1 MSMIID
7 QIILIQQEWA
17 PVLRGVLDVIHNFT
31 FPVFQVFLIPM
42 IFFSVFFYLL
52 AISGI
57 FLKPDKRRHKGRFN
71 WPLVTIQIPTFN
83 EPIALRC
90 AKKCLELDYPRNK
103 LEIIIGDDSDDKNV
117 SNLIDDFTEKHGEIK
132 VTRRGQNIGFKPGNL
147 NHMLKYSN
155 GEIIVIFDSDFV
167 PPKNFLKKV
176 VPPFL
181 EDENIGCVQAK
192 WKYLNLKQ
200 NRVSKLAS
208 SALMVYQNILA
219 VINHKNGV
227 SLLFGSAEAVR
238 KSVLIKL
245 GGWKVG
251 SLTEDVEFSLRLL
264 KNGYKTVYV
273 SDFKVPGEVPFT
285 LNGYY
290 KQQER
295 WAYGNIKAFLDH
307 AKWLLFGRTLS
318 IFQKST
324 ILLTLLG
331 YLSAPFL
338 IIFTLFGIV
347 SFMTG
352 NPQVIDFVK
361 FSKETVW
368 LFFVNGGFMLAL
380 ITALY
385 KEKKLDMIWS
395 VLASSVTIGFYASF
409 GIMVGVFNAILGKKM
424 KWSLIEK
431 SGNKNFNEKMLK

>member
-1 MSMIID
+1 MIID

-17 PVLRGVLDVIHNFT
+17 PVVRGILDVIHEFT
-31 FPVFQVFLIPM
+31 FPVFQVFLLPM

-57 FLKPDKRRHKGRFN
+57 FLKPNKRRYKGRFN
-71 WPLVTIQIPTFN
+71 WPLITIQIPTFN

-90 AKKCLELDYPRNK
+90 AKKCLELDYPENR
-103 LEIIIGDDSDDKNV
+103 LEIIIGDDSNDKNV
-117 SNLIDDFTEKHGEIK
+117 SSLIDRFAKKHKKIK
-132 VTRRGQNIGFKPGNL
+132 ITRRGSNIGFKPGNL

-155 GEIIVIFDSDFV
+155 GEIIVVFDSDFV

-181 EDENIGCVQAK
+181 EDERVGCVQAK

-208 SALMVYQNILA
+208 AALMVYQNILA
-219 VINHKNGV
+219 VINQKNGV

-238 KSVLIKL
+238 KDTLVKL
-245 GGWKVG
+245 GGWQVG

-285 LNGYY
+285 LKGYY
-290 KQQER
+290 RQQRR
-295 WAYGNIKAFLDH
+295 WAYGNIKVFLEH

-318 IFQKST
+318 AFQKST
-324 ILLTLLG
+324 VLLTLLG

-352 NPQVIDFVK
+352 NPEVIDFVK
-361 FSKETVW
+361 FSKETTW
-368 LFFVNGGFMLAL
+368 LFFVNGGFMFAL
-380 ITALY
+380 ITTLY

-395 VLASSVTIGFYASF
+395 VLASSVTVGFYTSV
-409 GIMVGVFNAILGKKM
+409 GIMVGIFNAILGRKM
-424 KWSLIEK
+424 KWTLIEK
-431 SGNKNFNEKMLK
+431 RGNKNFNKKLLE

>member
-1 MSMIID
+1 MSTIID
-7 QIILIQQEWA
+7 QILILHQEWM
-17 PVLRGVLDVIHNFT
+17 PVVRGILDVIHNFT
-31 FPVFQVFLIPM
+31 FPVFQIFLIPM

-52 AISGI
+52 AVSGI
-57 FLKPDKRRHKGRFN
+57 FLKPDRRRYKGRFH

-90 AKKCLELDYPRNK
+90 AKKCLELDYPENR
-103 LEIIIGDDSDDKNV
+103 LEVIIGDDSNDKNV
-117 SNLIDDFTEKHGEIK
+117 SNLIDQFAKKNEKIK
-132 VTRRGQNIGFKPGNL
+132 VTRRGSNIGFKPGNL

-155 GEIIVIFDSDFV
+155 GEIIVVFDSDFV

-181 EDENIGCVQAK
+181 EDEKVGCVQAK
-192 WKYLNLKQ
+192 WKYLNIKQ

-208 SALMVYQNILA
+208 AALMVYQNILA

-227 SLLFGSAEAVR
+227 SLLFGSAEAV
-238 KSVLIKL
+238 KKDLLIKL
-245 GGWKVG
+245 GGWQVG

-285 LNGYY
+285 LKGYY
-290 KQQER
+290 NQQKR
-295 WAYGNIKAFLDH
+295 WAYGNIEAFFDH
-307 AKWLLFGRTLS
+307 AKWLLFGGTLS
-318 IFQKST
+318 VLQKST

-338 IIFTLFGIV
+338 IIFTLFGLV

-352 NPQVIDFVK
+352 NPEVIDLVK
-361 FSKETVW
+361 FSKETIW
-368 LFFVNGGFMLAL
+368 LFFVNSGFMLAL
-380 ITALY
+380 IITLY
-385 KEKKLDMIWS
+385 KEKKLDMIGS

-409 GIMVGVFNAILGKKM
+409 GIMVGVFNAIFGKKM

-431 SGNKNFNEKMLK
+431 RGNENFNEKLLE

>member
-1 MSMIID
+1 MID
-7 QIILIQQEWA
+7 QIYQEIAPAVRGILDI
-17 PVLRGVLDVIHNFT
+17 IHNFT
-31 FPVFQVFLIPM
+31 FPIFQVFLIPM

-57 FLKPDKRRHKGRFN
+57 FLKPNKRRYRGRFS

-90 AKKCLELDYPRNK
+90 AKKCLEFDYPEDK
-103 LEIIIGDDSDDKNV
+103 LEIIIGDDSDNKNV
-117 SNLIDDFTEKHGEIK
+117 SSLIDNFAKKHKRIK
-132 VTRRGQNIGFKPGNL
+132 VTRRGSNIGFKPGNL

-155 GEIIVIFDSDFV
+155 GEIIVVFDSDFI

-181 EDENIGCVQAK
+181 EDEKVGCVQAK

-208 SALMVYQNILA
+208 AALMVYHNILA

-227 SLLFGSAEAVR
+227 SLLFGSAEAIR
-238 KSVLIKL
+238 KSVLMKL
-245 GGWKVG
+245 GGWQVG

-264 KNGYKTVYV
+264 KNGYKTVYI

-285 LNGYY
+285 LKGYY
-290 KQQER
+290 KQQRR
-295 WAYGNIKAFLDH
+295 WAYGNIRAFLDH
-307 AKWLLFGRTLS
+307 ARWLLFGRTLS
-318 IFQKST
+318 PFQKST
-324 ILLTLLG
+324 VILTLLG
-331 YLSAPFL
+331 YLFAPFL

-352 NPQVIDFVK
+352 KPEALDFVK
-361 FSKETVW
+361 FFRETAW
-368 LFFVNGGFMLAL
+368 LFFVNGGFLFALA
-380 ITALY
+380 TALY
-385 KEKKLDMIWS
+385 KEKKLNMIWS

-409 GIMVGVFNAILGKKM
+409 GIMVGVFNALVGRKM

-431 SGNKNFNEKMLK
+431 KGNKDFYEKLLK